1 MSYKK
6 SNSYAILVAIS
17 VIALALVTTAS
28 FNHSYTVFAAPK
40 KSSSKGSSTGNN
52 NGVTTLGG
60 NPPPPSSSSSSSSSA
75 AATPNS
81 NALTKK
87 ELSSFIDCIRTANG
101 SQGLTHKVVT
111 NCLDMAK
118 GITSVTTGGGGAS
131 SSSSTGRG
139 GASAAGSSSI
149 GGSSATS

>member
-6 SNSYAILVAIS
+6 NNSIVIFIAVS

-28 FNHSYTVFAAPK
+28 FNHSYTAFAAPK
-40 KSSSKGSSTGNN
+40 KGSSSSSSISNN

-60 NPPPPSSSSSSSSSA
+60 SPTTSSSSSSSSA

-111 NCLDMAK
+111 NCLDTAK
-118 GITSVTTGGGGAS
+118 GITSLA
-131 SSSSTGRG
+131 TGRG
-139 GASAAGSSSI
+139 GANAAGSSI

>member
-1 MSYKK
+1 VSYKK
-6 SNSYAILVAIS
+6 NNSIVIFIAVS
-17 VIALALVTTAS
+17 VIALALVATS
-28 FNHSYTVFAAPK
+28 IFNHSYTAFAASK
-40 KSSSKGSSTGNN
+40 KGSSSSSSSNN

-60 NPPPPSSSSSSSSSA
+60 SSTTSSSPSSSSA

-111 NCLDMAK
+111 NCLDTAK

-131 SSSSTGRG
+131 SATRRG
-139 GASAAGSSSI
+139 GANAAGSSI

>member
-6 SNSYAILVAIS
+6 NNFITILMAVSLI
-17 VIALALVTTAS
+17 ALVTTAS
-28 FNHSYTVFAAPK
+28 FNHSYTAFAAPK
-40 KSSSKGSSTGNN
+40 KTGSKGSSSDSSSTGNN
-52 NGVTTLGG
+52 NNNNGD
-60 NPPPPSSSSSSSSSA
+60 NPTSSSSSSA

-111 NCLDMAK
+111 NCLDTAK
-118 GITSVTTGGGGAS
+118 GTTSATIGGGANGAGSSIGS
-131 SSSSTGRG
+131 SSSE
-139 GASAAGSSSI
+139 
-149 GGSSATS
+149 TS

>member
-1 MSYKK
+1 VSYKK
-6 SNSYAILVAIS
+6 NNSIVIFIAVS

-28 FNHSYTVFAAPK
+28 FNHSYTAFAASK
-40 KSSSKGSSTGNN
+40 KGISSSSTSNN
-52 NGVTTLGG
+52 NGVNTLGG
-60 NPPPPSSSSSSSSSA
+60 SSTTSSSSSA

-111 NCLDMAK
+111 NCLDTAK
-118 GITSVTTGGGGAS
+118 GISSVTTGGSGAS
-131 SSSSTGRG
+131 SATGRG
-139 GASAAGSSSI
+139 GANAAGSSI
-149 GGSSATS
+149 GGSSASS

>member
-6 SNSYAILVAIS
+6 RNSAAILVAIS

-28 FNHSYTVFAAPK
+28 FSHSYTVFAAPK
-40 KSSSKGSSTGNN
+40 KNGSKGSDSSTGNN

-60 NPPPPSSSSSSSSSA
+60 NPSSSSSSSA

-111 NCLDMAK
+111 NCLDTAK
-118 GITSVTTGGGGAS
+118 STTAGTTGGVIS
-131 SSSSTGRG
+131 SATGRG
-139 GASAAGSSSI
+139 GDNAAGSRSF
-149 GGSSATS
+149 GGSSGPG

>member
-6 SNSYAILVAIS
+6 NNSIVIFIAVS

-28 FNHSYTVFAAPK
+28 FNHSYTAFAAPK
-40 KSSSKGSSTGNN
+40 KGSSSSTSNN

-60 NPPPPSSSSSSSSSA
+60 SPTTSSSSSSSSA
-75 AATPNS
+75 TATPNS

-111 NCLDMAK
+111 NCLDTAK

-131 SSSSTGRG
+131 SATGRG
-139 GASAAGSSSI
+139 GANAAGSSI

>member
-1 MSYKK
+1 VSYKK
-6 SNSYAILVAIS
+6 NNSIVIFIAVS
-17 VIALALVTTAS
+17 VIALALVATS
-28 FNHSYTVFAAPK
+28 IFNHSYTAFAASK
-40 KSSSKGSSTGNN
+40 KGSSSSSSNN

-60 NPPPPSSSSSSSSSA
+60 SSTTSSSPSSSSA

-111 NCLDMAK
+111 NCLDTAK

-131 SSSSTGRG
+131 SATRRG
-139 GASAAGSSSI
+139 GANAAGSSI

>member
-1 MSYKK
+1 VSYKK
-6 SNSYAILVAIS
+6 NNSIVIFIAVS

-28 FNHSYTVFAAPK
+28 FNHSYTAFAASK
-40 KSSSKGSSTGNN
+40 KGSSSSSSSSTSNN
-52 NGVTTLGG
+52 NGVNTLGG
-60 NPPPPSSSSSSSSSA
+60 SSTTSSSSSA

-101 SQGLTHKVVT
+101 LQGLTHKVVT
-111 NCLDMAK
+111 NCLDTAK

-131 SSSSTGRG
+131 SASGRG
-139 GASAAGSSSI
+139 GANAAGSSIS
-149 GGSSATS
+149 GSSATS

>member
-1 MSYKK
+1 VSYKK
-6 SNSYAILVAIS
+6 NNSIVIFIAVS
-17 VIALALVTTAS
+17 VIALALVATS
-28 FNHSYTVFAAPK
+28 IFNHSYTAFAASK
-40 KSSSKGSSTGNN
+40 KGSSSSSNN

-60 NPPPPSSSSSSSSSA
+60 SSTTSSSPSSSSA

-111 NCLDMAK
+111 NCLDTAK

-131 SSSSTGRG
+131 SATRRG
-139 GASAAGSSSI
+139 GANAAGSSI

>member
-6 SNSYAILVAIS
+6 NNSIVIFIAVS
-17 VIALALVTTAS
+17 VIALALVATS
-28 FNHSYTVFAAPK
+28 IFNHSYTAFAASK
-40 KSSSKGSSTGNN
+40 KGSSSSSNN

-60 NPPPPSSSSSSSSSA
+60 SSTTSSSPSSSSA

-111 NCLDMAK
+111 NCLDTAK
-118 GITSVTTGGGGAS
+118 GITSLATGGGGAS
-131 SSSSTGRG
+131 SATRRG
-139 GASAAGSSSI
+139 GANAAGSSI